1 MANNGSRRTTRRG
14 RMWTSDLRGSK
25 AAHSAPPPPAPT
37 PTAAPAEEPWVTGA
51 QPGAQ
56 RVPGIDEAPE
66 TRYVDPSVPRPWR
79 PVLIGVGIGL
89 AVTAIVGAI
98 VFTSQSDDEPSAQA
112 TAGPATAVTR
122 PPGGRDADG
131 TTTTSTAPATPST
144 TPSTTVAAATP
155 ATSPTTRAPAAAPPP
170 TPRATANPALPPY
183 ADRALPAGV
192 TASIGACAWQ
202 TANGGQLLASG
213 SVTNAPSTNKP
224 WTLTMH
230 FLQNRR
236 ELAQSSVVVP
246 LGAGQSKPWTIT
258 TRMPSPPP
266 DLICS
271 LSAS

>member
-1 MANNGSRRTTRRG
+1 
-14 RMWTSDLRGSK
+14 MWTADLRGSGE
-25 AAHSAPPPPAPT
+25 SSPDDT
-37 PTAAPAEEPWVTGA
+37 WVTGT
-51 QPGAQ
+51 PTGAQ

-66 TRYVDPSVPRPWR
+66 AKYVDPTLPSPWR

-98 VFTSQSDDEPSAQA
+98 VFGSRTSDEQTVTP
-112 TAGPATAVTR
+112 GPATAITR
-122 PPGGRDADG
+122 APDTGDRSSA
-131 TTTTSTAPATPST
+131 TTT
-144 TPSTTVAAATP
+144 TTVAAAPPPSTAAAATP
-155 ATSPTTRAPAAAPPP
+155 VAPVAPVAPAPTAAPAPPAP

-183 ADRALPAGV
+183 ADQPLPAGV
-192 TASIGACAWQ
+192 TASIGTCAWQ

-213 SVTNAPSTNKP
+213 TVTNAPTTNKP

-246 LGAGQSKPWTIT
+246 LGAGQSKPWTIS
-258 TRMPSPPP
+258 TRLTNPPP

>member
-1 MANNGSRRTTRRG
+1 MADNGSRRTRRTTRRG

-25 AAHSAPPPPAPT
+25 AAPPAPPPPVPGPA
-37 PTAAPAEEPWVTGA
+37 AAPVEEPWVTGT

-66 TRYVDPSVPRPWR
+66 TRYVDPSVPRAWR

-98 VFTSQSDDEPSAQA
+98 VFTSRSDDEPSAKA
-112 TAGPATAVTR
+112 AAGPATAVTR
-122 PPGGRDADG
+122 PATGREADG
-131 TTTTSTAPATPST
+131 TTTTTTGAA

-155 ATSPTTRAPAAAPPP
+155 ATSPTTRAQVAAPPP

-192 TASIGACAWQ
+192 TASIGTCAWQ

-258 TRMPSPPP
+258 TRMPNPPP

>member
-1 MANNGSRRTTRRG
+1 
-14 RMWTSDLRGSK
+14 MWTADLRGS
-25 AAHSAPPPPAPT
+25 SPT
-37 PTAAPAEEPWVTGA
+37 TTTTKPGPGDEPWVTGA
-51 QPGAQ
+51 PLGAQ

-66 TRYVDPSVPRPWR
+66 ARYVDPTVPSPWR

-89 AVTAIVGAI
+89 AVTAIVAAI
-98 VFTSQSDDEPSAQA
+98 VLGSRTSDEPSAKP
-112 TAGPATAVTR
+112 GPATAVTR
-122 PPGGRDADG
+122 APRSSDRDASV
-131 TTTTSTAPATPST
+131 TTTTTVAVAT
-144 TPSTTVAAATP
+144 TPSSTAAAAAPFGPAPTP
-155 ATSPTTRAPAAAPPP
+155 ATAARAVVPPP

-183 ADRALPAGV
+183 TDQALPRGV
-192 TASIGACAWQ
+192 TASIGTCAWQ

-213 SVTNAPSTNKP
+213 TVTNAPTTNKP

-230 FLQNRR
+230 FLQNHR

-258 TRMPSPPP
+258 TRLPNPPP